1 MLPARWPLPQADGG
15 VDDRAEHRYP
25 EDRHEGHPEPAPAAH
40 PVIHHSSFRL
50 YEDAPGA
57 ASAHPARPTY
67 LAGVTTDRSVDEL
80 DLTRLDHAEGRRRI
94 PTPASVGGSRFAS

>member
-40 PVIHHSSFRL
+40 PVIHHSYFRL

-57 ASAHPARPTY
+57 ASAHPAPATY
-67 LAGVTTDRSVDEL
+67 LAGVTTDRRRARPDEASPC
-80 DLTRLDHAEGRRRI
+80 RG
-94 PTPASVGGSRFAS
+94 PASDTDTGLGQP